1 MNVANVFRQP
11 KRCTVALRES
21 ECCEWRSTGARHC
34 IGANGNAGA
43 TARAGAFPIDQVRA
57 AVRIDASTA
66 SMRRVTR
73 ARIAAFEPTIAS
85 DDAMIR

>member
-34 IGANGNAGA
+34 AGANGNAD
-43 TARAGAFPIDQVRA
+43 AFPIDQVRA

>member
-1 MNVANVFRQP
+1 MWQTYFGNRNVALWRCSNRNVANGE
-11 KRCTVALRES
+11 ALAP
-21 ECCEWRSTGARHC
+21 GIAP
-34 IGANGNAGA
+34 GANGNADA
-43 TARAGAFPIDQVRA
+43 TARAGACPIDQVRA

>member
-1 MNVANVFRQP
+1 MWQTYFDNRN
-11 KRCTVALRES
+11 VALR
-21 ECCEWRSTGARHC
+21 CCVSRNVADGEALVPGIAPGRMKTPAPS
-34 IGANGNAGA
+34 
-43 TARAGAFPIDQVRA
+43 PIDQERA
-57 AVRIDASTA
+57 AVPIDASTA

>member
-11 KRCTVALRES
+11 KRCTAVLRES
-21 ECCEWRSTGARHC
+21 QRCGWRSAGARHC
-34 IGANGNAGA
+34 AGA
-43 TARAGAFPIDQVRA
+43 YENTGAFPIAQERA
-57 AVRIDASTA
+57 AVPIDASTA

>member
-34 IGANGNAGA
+34 TGANGNAGA
-43 TARAGAFPIDQVRA
+43 CPIDQDRA